1 MIANTPIGHSIS
13 NTPFA
18 NIKMKAIAP
27 IILTIGDTKL
37 SIFEIICTMAFICL
51 LYMSDSDL
59 QKYNIF

>member
-18 NIKMKAIAP
+18 NIKTKAIAP
-27 IILTIGDTKL
+27 IILMIGDTKL